1 MVEII
6 LASFP
11 EYIKVSDLPHDD
23 INYKVSFLCALLCLG
38 CHRDSLLKQ
47 LTNNKLTRKKM
58 EDHISVDYLLSIGR
72 LSFDYRSIVDR

>member
-23 INYKVSFLCALLCLG
+23 INYKVSFLFVFFLVC
-38 CHRDSLLKQ
+38 
-47 LTNNKLTRKKM
+47 
-58 EDHISVDYLLSIGR
+58 
-72 LSFDYRSIVDR
+72 IVVFGVSQGQFTETTYK

>member
-6 LASFP
+6 LANFP

-47 LTNNKLTRKKM
+47 LTNNKLTRKKWRT
-58 EDHISVDYLLSIGR
+58 IYRSTICCPSVDYRSTIGP
-72 LSFDYRSIVDR
+72 

>member
-23 INYKVSFLCALLCLG
+23 ISYKVSFLFVFILVCIVVLG
-38 CHRDSLLKQ
+38 MSLGQ
-47 LTNNKLTRKKM
+47 LT
-58 EDHISVDYLLSIGR
+58 
-72 LSFDYRSIVDR
+72 